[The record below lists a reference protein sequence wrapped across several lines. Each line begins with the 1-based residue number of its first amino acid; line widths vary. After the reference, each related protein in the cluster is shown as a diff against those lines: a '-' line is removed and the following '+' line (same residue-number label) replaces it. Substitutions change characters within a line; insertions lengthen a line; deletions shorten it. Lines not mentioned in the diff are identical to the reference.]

1 MKYERLTHQKY
12 DENIDLTQEYG
23 YSYIY
28 KRLYELED
36 KIESGSMIEPPV
48 KLGQEVWYIPHYN
61 YKPYCGV
68 CKDNVRMIGFSS
80 RGFQVRLRDA
90 SDRQKTYMLGKSVF
104 TTKEAAQ
111 EQLKKEEDTIRRG
124 VE

>member
-28 KRLYELED
+28 KRLYELEN

-68 CKDNVRMIGFSS
+68 CKDTVSMIGFSS

>member
-36 KIESGSMIEPPV
+36 KIEAGTLIEPPV
-48 KLGQEVWYIPHYN
+48 KLGQEVWYIPHYHG
-61 YKPYCGV
+61 KPYCGV
-68 CKDNVRMIGFSS
+68 KKDFIRMIGFSS
-80 RGFQVRLRDA
+80 RGFQLRLRDA
-90 SDRQKTYMLGKSVF
+90 ADRQKTYMLGKSVF
-104 TTKEAAQ
+104 TTKEAAD
-111 EQLKKEEDTIRRG
+111 EQLKKEENT
-124 VE
+124 VNKK

>member
-36 KIESGSMIEPPV
+36 KIEAGTLIEPPV
-48 KLGQEVWYIPHYN
+48 KLGQEVWYIPHYHG
-61 YKPYCGV
+61 KPYCGV
-68 CKDNVRMIGFSS
+68 KKDFIQMIGFSS
-80 RGFQVRLRDA
+80 KGFQLRLRDA
-90 SDRQKTYMLGKSVF
+90 ADRQKTYMIGKSVF
-104 TTKEAAQ
+104 TTKEAAE
-111 EQLKKEEDTIRRG
+111 EQLKREENIVKEK
-124 VE
+124 

>member
-1 MKYERLTHQKY
+1 MYKRLTHPKY
-12 DENIDLTQEYG
+12 DENIDLTKELG

-28 KRLYELED
+28 KRLFELEN
-36 KIESGSMIEPPV
+36 KLESGTLIEPPV

-61 YKPYCGV
+61 GKPYCGV
-68 CKDNVRMIGFSS
+68 CKDVIRMIGFSS

-111 EQLKKEEDTIRRG
+111 EQLKKEEDAIRRG